1 MRKSRTINKRPKLP
15 DPIYHSVLVE
25 QLIKQVMRKG
35 KKNLAQAIVYQAL
48 NLIEKKSKTNKI
60 EVLNLAIE
68 NIKPKLEVRS
78 RKVGGAKY
86 QIPIQVKKERQIAL
100 ALRWLVEAAKK
111 RTEKEFISKLAE
123 EILAASNKAGSAMK
137 KRNTIHK
144 TADANK
150 AFAYY
155 SW

>member
-100 ALRWLVEAAKK
+100 ALR
-111 RTEKEFISKLAE
+111 
-123 EILAASNKAGSAMK
+123 
-137 KRNTIHK
+137 
-144 TADANK
+144 
-150 AFAYY
+150 
-155 SW
+155 